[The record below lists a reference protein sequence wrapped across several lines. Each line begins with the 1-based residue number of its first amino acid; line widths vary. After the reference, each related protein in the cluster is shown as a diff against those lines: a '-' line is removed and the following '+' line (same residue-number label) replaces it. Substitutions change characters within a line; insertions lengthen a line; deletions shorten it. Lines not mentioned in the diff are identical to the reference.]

1 VITDRSKELFKRAKR
16 VIPGGVNSPV
26 RACGSVG
33 GVPRF
38 IERGKGCHIWDADGN
53 EYIDFVGSWGPL
65 IAGHANPSVLKALR
79 GVMASGT
86 SFGAPTELE
95 TELAEVI
102 TGAIPSIKKI
112 RMVSSGTEGTMSAL
126 RLARAA
132 TGRDRVLKFEGCYHG
147 HVDALLLGAGS
158 GVATLGIPGTPGVP
172 ASYADLTIQAPY
184 NDIGAV
190 VQAFE
195 RWGDEIACVIV
206 EPLAGNMGCVAPQP
220 GFLKTLR
227 ECCDRSGSLLIFDEV
242 ITGFRLAWGGAQKL
256 YRVKPDLTCLGK
268 IVGGGLPAA
277 AYGGRRDLMAQ
288 IAPEGPV
295 YQAGTLSG
303 NPLAMAAGIA
313 TLGELAKDGAYE
325 RLGAIS
331 KRMADG
337 LSEIAREIGVEFTA
351 VAVGGAF
358 GFFFHPGPINNF
370 ADAQKAHAGRFKA
383 FFKSMLEQGIY
394 LAPSPFECGF
404 ASLAHKDRD
413 IEAALAAARVAMQKA
428 ARVR

>member
-1 VITDRSKELFKRAKR
+1 VTTDRSKELFKRAKR

-26 RACGSVG
+26 RAFGSVG

-38 IERGKGCHIWDADGN
+38 IERGRGCRIWDADGN
-53 EYIDFVGSWGPL
+53 EFIDFVGSWGPL

-79 GVMASGT
+79 AAMVSGT
-86 SFGAPTELE
+86 SFGAPTQLEIELS
-95 TELAEVI
+95 EVI
-102 TGAIPSIKKI
+102 TGALPSVKRI
-112 RMVSSGTEGTMSAL
+112 RMVSSGTEATMSAL

-132 TGRDRVLKFEGCYHG
+132 TGRERVLKFEGCYHG

-158 GVATLGIPGTPGVP
+158 GVATLGIPGSPGVP
-172 ASYADLTIQAPY
+172 ARYADLTVQLPY
-184 NDIGAV
+184 NDLGALR
-190 VQAFE
+190 QAFE
-195 RWGDEIACVIV
+195 RWGDEIACAIV
-206 EPLAGNMGCVAPQP
+206 EPLAGNMGCVAPLS
-220 GFLKTLR
+220 GFLEELR
-227 ECCDRSGSLLIFDEV
+227 ECCDRSGALLIFDEV
-242 ITGFRLAWGGAQKL
+242 ITGFRLAWGGAQSV

-268 IVGGGLPAA
+268 VIGGGLPAA

-303 NPLAMAAGIA
+303 NPLAMAAGLA
-313 TLGELAKDGAYE
+313 TLRELAKPGAYE
-325 RLGAIS
+325 RLGATS
-331 KRMADG
+331 QQMADG
-337 LSEIAREIGVEFTA
+337 LGEIARKVGVEFSA
-351 VAVGGAF
+351 VAVGGVF
-358 GFFFHPGPINNF
+358 GFFFHPGPVRSF
-370 ADAQKAHAGRFKA
+370 ADAQKAHGGRFKR
-383 FFKSMLEQGIY
+383 FFQSMLEQGVY